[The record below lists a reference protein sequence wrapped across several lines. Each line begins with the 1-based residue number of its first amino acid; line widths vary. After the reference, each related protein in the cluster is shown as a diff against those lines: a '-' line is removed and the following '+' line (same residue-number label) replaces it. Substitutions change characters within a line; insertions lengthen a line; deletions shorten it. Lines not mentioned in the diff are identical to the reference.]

1 MASFISFAHDVFT
14 GLLLA
19 LAVTL
24 IAWLAGYAAAC
35 TRQAFRGEI
44 RMSTTIVFGALAL
57 LAHWAWK
64 ATA

>member
-1 MASFISFAHDVFT
+1 MAAISHFIHDLSA